1 MVTRSIER
9 MGCAIAL
16 AGALALA
23 GCAGP
28 KRGPAVPNEMIDEA
42 VVPGMSHAARTWGYA
57 VNEEMLAE
65 MVESVQR
72 ERAYLEQAGQP
83 GSLPDANFLAISG
96 GGANGAYTAGMLCGW
111 TKAGTRPQFKVVT
124 GISTGALIAPFAFLG
139 PEYDDT
145 LREVYTKTSTK
156 DVMTKRNML
165 AAMFDDA
172 LADNKPLWKM
182 TERQVDEKLLAAI
195 AAEYRKGRILLI
207 GTTNLDCRRGVIWNI
222 GYIANS
228 GHPKALDLVR
238 SIMIAS
244 AAIPA
249 AFPPVMIDVEAG
261 GKQYQ
266 EMHVDGGTVAQVFLY
281 PPSLKIK
288 ELAHAHHADRARRAY
303 VIRNSRVDPDW
314 SEVERQTLSIAGK
327 AIGSLLRTQGIGDLY
342 RIYLDSQRDGVEYN
356 LAYIPASFKEPQN
369 EAFDPIY
376 MTKLFELGYQQAL
389 GGYPWMH
396 TPPGFAVATSDAATP
411 ADSSTVPAQAA
422 P

>member
-1 MVTRSIER
+1 MRVKVLAMTRR
-9 MGCAIAL
+9 V
-16 AGALALA
+16 LALSVLVGLS
-23 GCAGP
+23 GCGAP
-28 KRGPAVPNEMIDEA
+28 KRGETVPQELIDEA
-42 VVPGMSHAARTWGYA
+42 VIPGMTHAARTWGFA
-57 VNEEMLAE
+57 VNPEMLAE
-65 MVESVQR
+65 MIESVKH
-72 ERAYLEQAGQP
+72 ERAYLEQSGHS
-83 GSLPDANFLAISG
+83 GGLPDANFLAISG

-111 TKAGTRPQFKVVT
+111 TKAGNRPEFKVVT

-139 PEYDDT
+139 PAYDDM
-145 LREVYTKTSTK
+145 LREVYTKTTTK
-156 DVMTKRNML
+156 DILTKRSML
-165 AAMFDDA
+165 AAVFDDA
-172 LADNKPLWKM
+172 LADNKPLWKL

-228 GHPKALDLVR
+228 GHPDALELVR
-238 SIMIAS
+238 KIMIAS

-281 PPSLKIK
+281 PPSLNLK
-288 ELAHAHHADRARRAY
+288 EVARAHHAERVRRAY

-314 SEVERQTLSIAGK
+314 SEVERQTMSIAGK

-342 RIYLDSQRDGVEYN
+342 RIYLDCQRDGVDYN
-356 LAYIPASFKEPQN
+356 IAFIPASFKVPQK
-369 EAFDPIY
+369 EAFDPVY
-376 MTKLFELGYQQAL
+376 MTQLFELGYEQAA
-389 GGYPWMH
+389 GGYPWMK
-396 TPPGFAVATSDAATP
+396 TPPGYALPVAAGAMEAETGTTP
-411 ADSSTVPAQAA
+411 ATA